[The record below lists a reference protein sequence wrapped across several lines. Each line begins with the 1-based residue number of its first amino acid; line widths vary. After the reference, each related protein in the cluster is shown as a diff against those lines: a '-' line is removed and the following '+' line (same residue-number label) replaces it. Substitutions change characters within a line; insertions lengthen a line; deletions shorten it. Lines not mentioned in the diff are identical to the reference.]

1 MLWRGIQRGPIA
13 RGSTLPKLGNATKL
27 SSRGQP
33 GPAAL
38 TRLSRPAP
46 APCSSLLVVHDSDDN
61 TPVPPRQPCEY
72 DCNATIQAAQRRC
85 TNPTRCTVALVEI
98 HAAYIRRCLAA
109 AHRPRRRRGQRT
121 RRRETSAGAARH
133 SEDRQHASKACPAPC
148 AICAR
153 TRPSGSGP
161 TRPRFVRPAGLT
173 NRHRRTQLCT
183 RRTVRRRCQT
193 RGGPAF
199 YANLDR
205 GDLEQREDG
214 NRGRSRIHNHNR
226 NCRRPRSRCSRREP
240 DWRESGHT
248 RAETTDSPGTTVQRH
263 CYPSSR

>member
-1 MLWRGIQRGPIA
+1 MRTGDQVFSEQTRGPA
-13 RGSTLPKLGNATKL
+13 DKTERTPSVRQHFTQTGQRHEAVKPGTDRPGSA
-27 SSRGQP
+27 
-33 GPAAL
+33 

-61 TPVPPRQPCEY
+61 TPVPPHQPCEY

-85 TNPTRCTVALVEI
+85 ANPTRCTAALVEI

-121 RRRETSAGAARH
+121 RRRATSAGAARH

-161 TRPRFVRPAGLT
+161 TRPRLVRPAGLT

-183 RRTVRRRCQT
+183 RRTIRRRFAIAHGRRRC
-193 RGGPAF
+193 
-199 YANLDR
+199 
-205 GDLEQREDG
+205 
-214 NRGRSRIHNHNR
+214 
-226 NCRRPRSRCSRREP
+226 
-240 DWRESGHT
+240 
-248 RAETTDSPGTTVQRH
+248 
-263 CYPSSR
+263 